1 MPVIRQAAPAWP
13 SSRVQARQAGNASSR
28 PPPVLS
34 VRRVLVSPPPLASPR
49 SLYPRP
55 CVIAGDWLRDW
66 RRRFFE
72 LRGDTLAFSK
82 GEGSEP
88 HGTIDLKSCLTVKSA
103 GDKCGRKH
111 AFEVA
116 TAQRVFFMCADSE
129 KDKDEWIGAIGR
141 AIVRFAASTGVGDHD
156 EDDDDEDDDE
166 DDVYGSNAGG
176 DL

>member
-1 MPVIRQAAPAWP
+1 MASAAVTGARPDHHGWLTKQSAALLRLATPAG
-13 SSRVQARQAGNASSR
+13 RKGRLARQRKFNAAVNSR
-28 PPPVLS
+28 
-34 VRRVLVSPPPLASPR
+34 
-49 SLYPRP
+49 
-55 CVIAGDWLRDW
+55 DWLRDW

-72 LRGDTLAFSK
+72 LRGDTLSFSK

-88 HGTIDLKSCLTVKSA
+88 HGTIDLKTCLTVKSA

-141 AIVRFAASTGVGDHD
+141 AIVRFAASTGLGDH
-156 EDDDDEDDDE
+156 EDDDEDDDE
-166 DDVYGSNAGG
+166 EDDDVYGSNAGG

>member
-1 MPVIRQAAPAWP
+1 MPARRRAPAAGHAGRAQGAAGP
-13 SSRVQARQAGNASSR
+13 ATQVQCSGELPCRSAARHLAR
-28 PPPVLS
+28 
-34 VRRVLVSPPPLASPR
+34 PLAPPHSRLPR
-49 SLYPRP
+49 AF
-55 CVIAGDWLRDW
+55 AGDWLRDW

-72 LRGDTLAFSK
+72 LRGDTLSFSK

-88 HGTIDLKSCLTVKSA
+88 HGTIDLKTCLTVKSA

-141 AIVRFAASTGVGDHD
+141 AIVRFAASTGLGDH
-156 EDDDDEDDDE
+156 EDDDEDDDE
-166 DDVYGSNAGG
+166 EDDDVYGSNAGG